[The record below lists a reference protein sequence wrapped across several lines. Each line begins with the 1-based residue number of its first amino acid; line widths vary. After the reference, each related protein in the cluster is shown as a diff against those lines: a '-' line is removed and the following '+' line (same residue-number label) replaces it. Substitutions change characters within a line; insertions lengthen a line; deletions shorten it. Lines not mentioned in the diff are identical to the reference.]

1 MRPRASE
8 MDDVLHAERLE
19 GRAKRVARRNIDSL
33 PDGAVVA
40 LDGEAFA
47 LRGATLLGWTPAG
60 YGARKV
66 RPRHIAVDVLTPPAI
81 LAVLSA
87 GYAPHWH
94 RSAGDC

>member
-60 YGARKV
+60 CGARKV